1 MSLDAFKSFIEKVQQ
16 DEALQKELRAAGG
29 AQGMGIAELATF
41 AAGKGYQ
48 FKAEDVSGELNPS
61 QLEGV
66 AGGLTMSAVSYDW
79 HKHEGIKLLGG
90 YLSPT
95 GSLMFK
101 F

>member
-1 MSLDAFKSFIEKVQQ
+1 MSRDAFKTFLAKVQQ
-16 DEALQKELRAAGG
+16 DEALKKELRAAGG
-29 AQGMGIAELATF
+29 AQGIGIAELARF

-48 FKAEDVSGELNPS
+48 FKAEDVSGELTPS

-66 AGGLTMSAVSYDW
+66 AGGLIGLTADKFYTAIKYD
-79 HKHEGIKLLGG
+79 GA